1 MAMDQAATDPTAAPA
16 ETSNDY
22 EICISVTGGK
32 ISVGVES
39 AAAEAA
45 EGGNEE
51 GGEAGEGDKPVGSIR
66 EAVAL
71 AMEIYQND
79 GAMPDGS
86 DDAEFNGG
94 FGKQAAA
101 PKDKMFNEE

>member
-1 MAMDQAATDPTAAPA
+1 MAMDQAATDQTAAPA

-39 AAAEAA
+39 AGAEAA
-45 EGGNEE
+45 EGGEA

-94 FGKQAAA
+94 FGKKTVA
-101 PKDKMFNEE
+101 PQDKMLNEE

>member
-1 MAMDQAATDPTAAPA
+1 MAIEAAAPEQTAAPEA
-16 ETSNDY
+16 SSDY

-39 AAAEAA
+39 AGVEAA
-45 EGGNEE
+45 EGGAQE
-51 GGEAGEGDKPVGSIR
+51 GGEAAQTPVGSIR
-66 EAVAL
+66 EAVAM

-79 GAMPDGS
+79 GAMPDGQ

-94 FGKQAAA
+94 FGKTKPA
-101 PKDKMFNEE
+101 PKDKMLNEDM